1 MCLVIESKGPFL
13 KSPDNF
19 GALKVCGVQNR
30 GFNRFANHVIKLSV
44 DKTKWNGLLARK
56 RAFILY
62 SVSEKLAP
70 EVQEVFWQEP
80 ITVS

>member
-19 GALKVCGVQNR
+19 GALKGVWSPKS
-30 GFNRFANHVIKLSV
+30 GFQSFANHVIKLSV
-44 DKTKWNGLLARK
+44 DKTKWAGLLARK